1 LEFTFDCGR
10 FITFITS
17 KLSSGFDF
25 ETIYNMMLDDGAK
38 LVHSQSDQS
47 SDLATFETF
56 IELPE
61 GHFGLIALPAVGE
74 GLRVDNPINEVQQN
88 N

>member
-1 LEFTFDCGR
+1 
-10 FITFITS
+10 
-17 KLSSGFDF
+17 
-25 ETIYNMMLDDGAK
+25 MLDDGAK

-74 GLRVDNPINEVQQN
+74 GLIVHNPINEVQQN
-88 N
+88 NWQHVVLEGHGQLVGVGLFHKLLSAHV